1 MLGYVGL
8 FSSRI
13 STEVVQYVSFPFDS
27 TLSLIGEPNIVASP
41 EIFLSGQHLARNF
54 SYRGS
59 MTLEVFYM
67 YTEAMKKLNIHMK
80 GSQCCVL
87 CTDIPAVL
95 IIAL

>member
-1 MLGYVGL
+1 
-8 FSSRI
+8 
-13 STEVVQYVSFPFDS
+13 
-27 TLSLIGEPNIVASP
+27 
-41 EIFLSGQHLARNF
+41 
-54 SYRGS
+54 

-67 YTEAMKKLNIHMK
+67 YTEAMKKLNIHVK